1 LLRDEYKSDEYLPM
15 MTKIVLVALVGS
27 LAALWLRYARNQDD
41 RATVE
46 GKLAAELDHLR
57 AQLFRR

>member
-1 LLRDEYKSDEYLPM
+1 M

-27 LAALWLRYARNQDD
+27 LAALWLLYAWDQDD

-46 GKLAAELDHLR
+46 GKLAAQLDHLR
-57 AQLFRR
+57 AQLFKR